1 MKNKIE
7 LYSIVTIFGLNFN
20 LKIRFLSVL
29 EQLLIDILKLLYYY
43 FNIYIIIITLNY
55 ILII

>member
-1 MKNKIE
+1 MKKIE
-7 LYSIVTIFGLNFN
+7 LCSVVHIFGLNLN
-20 LKIRFLSVL
+20 LRIRFLSVL
-29 EQLLIDILKLLYYY
+29 KQLLIDILKLFYYY